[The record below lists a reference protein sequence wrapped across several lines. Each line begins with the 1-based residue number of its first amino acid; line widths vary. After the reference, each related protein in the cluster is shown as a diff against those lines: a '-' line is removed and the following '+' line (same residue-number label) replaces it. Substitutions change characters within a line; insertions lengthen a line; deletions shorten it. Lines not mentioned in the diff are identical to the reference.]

1 MKLLLEFKDYNDLSF
16 VRDTIED
23 SILSEIEEIESIK
36 PIVYQSVITISD
48 SEITCLDLKR
58 SENNSGNID
67 FKSYLISLNQKIKKE
82 DFDNISPRI
91 ESTLSLEFD
100 EKIKCIALKSF
111 PIDEFVICNEDEY
124 NILQSIYDFE
134 DSIEDVICNMEN
146 NPYTSSIEL
155 TSDGF
160 VNFKSITIWIRKYLS
175 KFGVNLRLDREK
187 IESNYLNYKI
197 NPIFLF
203 NSARDLPNRWIQ
215 DLDLDKPEGFR
226 KSDLDI
232 KNWIKINLHPVYWNV
247 FDELKII
254 EKKIN
259 SINLEF
265 KLDLNSDPNYE
276 AEMLLNIIREKV
288 FPIFETQETKRISDL
303 YEEFRKLEEYGIDAE
318 WTHEGNYFYL
328 FDINFKGEHYIINI
342 KYDIK
347 KDLIKIH
354 MLHPNDLSEEIN
366 IEDFCNTIYL
376 LLEEN

>member
-111 PIDEFVICNEDEY
+111 PINEFVICNEDEY

-203 NSARDLPNRWIQ
+203 NSARDLPNRWIH
-215 DLDLDKPEGFR
+215 
-226 KSDLDI
+226 LDI

-265 KLDLNSDPNYE
+265 KLDLNPDPNYE